1 MIIICFDICYY
12 SWCGNLRE
20 VYVTIL
26 RFTSELIPHRMCR
39 ISASDWSKSVVKSSH
54 WLNTVMW
61 CKVWNDH
68 GCVLTSRISWSTLQA
83 WGEKREGRGSE
94 ECSHQSSGNRLL
106 AWALPWLGPAIQISF
121 SLMAPVFLWRP
132 VFTTNLGPGKI
143 QQNWP
148 LVLCYKDWPSSILNN
163 NRYPV
168 VVMYFWPHIFSLSE
182 QQNVKIFPV

>member
-132 VFTTNLGPGKI
+132 VFTTNLGPGRYNKTGPLCSATKI
-143 QQNWP
+143 GHHQ
-148 LVLCYKDWPSSILNN
+148 
-163 NRYPV
+163 
-168 VVMYFWPHIFSLSE
+168 F
-182 QQNVKIFPV
+182 